1 MKSLKSNE
9 LESLAGD
16 HDVTFASGDYVK
28 FEIKN
33 DATGDSEWMWLKVD
47 RCDDPNRLVF
57 GWLDS
62 EPTHTAQDIGAEAF
76 DPCWIDSMPASC
88 SAPTCCLV
96 RLALVS

>member
-1 MKSLKSNE
+1 MRTMKPHKSNE

-33 DATGDSEWMWLKVD
+33 DATGESEWMWLKVD

-62 EPTHTAQDIGAEAF
+62 EPVVFSSDLKLGQHMAVSYDN
-76 DPCWIDSMPASC
+76 
-88 SAPTCCLV
+88 V
-96 RLALVS
+96 RDHKKSSDF

>member
-1 MKSLKSNE
+1 MKSHKSNE

-16 HDVTFASGDYVK
+16 HDVTFAAGDVK

-33 DATGDSEWMWLKVD
+33 DATGESEWMWLTVD

-62 EPTHTAQDIGAEAF
+62 EPVVFSSDLKLGQHMAVSYDN
-76 DPCWIDSMPASC
+76 
-88 SAPTCCLV
+88 V
-96 RLALVS
+96 RDHKKPSDF